1 MNSKLVEVEK
11 GQARKF
17 LVIGAAFVTLF
28 FWTACND
35 PFNAPKSWVLS
46 IIGFWLLGWV
56 CFQIK
61 GNMKQA
67 PLRWAIILATAY
79 ILAMTAALMTTD
91 NKYIGFF
98 GEYQRR
104 TGYLSYL
111 CLITIFLASAFI
123 FRLKSSKI
131 TEATSTISGFVL
143 ALYGF
148 AQHFNKDFVHWVNP
162 YNPVLT
168 TLGNPDFAAAIMAI
182 FLILNF
188 GIAIQPK
195 YSTWFR
201 ILAALNTILLFVV
214 ILFSQVRQGLLAGA
228 LGIVIITIV
237 WVYQRNRI
245 ASFALLGSSIII
257 GFLGIMGMLNN
268 GPLSHF
274 FYKTSVTYRGDY
286 WRAGWRMFVHHPL
299 FGVGLDRYGANFRQY
314 RDAAQSLRR
323 GPDLVSNA
331 AHNVPIQLAAT
342 GGIFTLLTFLA
353 LTAFIFWRGIVALRK
368 TVGSEQIAVA
378 VFFAA
383 WIAYQAQSFISI
395 DNLAIAIWGYLLGG
409 VIVGI
414 SVIDEP
420 TVKIPKKRVAAQQ
433 FISLLL
439 AICALT
445 VSVVFYQSE
454 SAYHKLLM
462 LPKIQSRAQVQQ
474 FTYASRKPL
483 TYGFAEPTFNFTYA
497 RNLAEI
503 GNFDGAKLELTK
515 LINSDGKNYEA
526 VRLLAEI
533 NEYLK
538 NWSNAAVLRRQ
549 IIKLDPYNQVNLLQL
564 GEDEKYLG
572 NLSDAKAII
581 PLINAFAP
589 NSQEAKQA
597 EIDFGK

>member
-1 MNSKLVEVEK
+1 MSTKSAEVEK
-11 GQARKF
+11 GQARTI
-17 LVIGAAFVTLF
+17 LVVGAALITLF

-35 PFNAPKSWVLS
+35 PFNAPKSWILS

-56 CFQIK
+56 IFQIRS
-61 GNMKQA
+61 QWREL
-67 PLRWAIILATAY
+67 PLKWAIIFTCAY
-79 ILAMTAALMTTD
+79 LLAMTAAFISSD
-91 NKYIGFF
+91 NKHIAFF

-104 TGYLSYL
+104 TGFLSYISL
-111 CLITIFLASAFI
+111 LVVFLASAFI

-131 TEATSTISGFVL
+131 TEISSITSGFIL
-143 ALYGF
+143 AVYGF

-168 TLGNPDFAAAIMAI
+168 TLGNPDFAAAVMAI

-188 GIAIQPK
+188 GITIQSK
-195 YSTWFR
+195 YSARFR
-201 ILAALNTILLFVV
+201 IIAALNTILLIVV
-214 ILFSQVRQGLLAGA
+214 ILFSQVRQGLLASA
-228 LGIVIITIV
+228 IGIVVITII
-237 WVYQRNRI
+237 WVYQRNKI
-245 ASFALLGSSIII
+245 ASYGLLGFSLILGS
-257 GFLGIMGMLNN
+257 LGIVGMLNK

-353 LTAFIFWRGIVALRK
+353 LTAFIFWRGIIALRK
-368 TVGSEQIAVA
+368 TRGAEQITVA
-378 VFFAA
+378 VFVAA
-383 WIAYQAQSFISI
+383 WIAYEAQSFISI
-395 DNLAIAIWGYLLGG
+395 DNLAVAIWGYLLGG

-420 TVKIPKKRVAAQQ
+420 SMITAKKKMATQQ
-433 FISLLL
+433 IISSLL
-439 AICALT
+439 AISALV
-445 VSVVFYQSE
+445 VSVMFYQSE
-454 SAYHKLLM
+454 SSYHKLLM
-462 LPKIQSRAQVQQ
+462 FPKIQSREQIQP
-474 FTYASRKPL
+474 FTEASRKPL
-483 TYGFAEPTFNFTYA
+483 SYGFTEPTFVFTYA

-503 GNFDGAKLELTK
+503 GNFDGAKSELIK
-515 LINSDGKNYEA
+515 LIKSDSKNYEA
-526 VRLLAEI
+526 FRLLSEI
-533 NEYLK
+533 DEYLK
-538 NWSNAAVLRRQ
+538 DWSDAIVLRQ
-549 IIKLDPYNQVNLLQL
+549 QMMKLDPYNQVNLLQL
-564 GEDEKYLG
+564 GTDEKNLG
-572 NLSDAKAII
+572 NLTAAKAII

-597 EIDFGK
+597 QTEFGK